1 MLPNVNVIE
10 QNSNFSSSH
19 QTPMLVKAESRDDEE
34 TIFDSRKSSITSSEN
49 QINAKIVDK
58 NLNIINL
65 ILILFGVL
73 SISFIVSDEYTFL
86 TSIRETFHDF
96 DLIKKAEIIKKDSR
110 LNHFILCMVVSGIS
124 FTIKSLHLKKILF
137 NIHMNQ
143 SYFRCM
149 KATC

>member
-1 MLPNVNVIE
+1 MSGFVLIMEEARLLPNVNVIE

-73 SISFIVSDEYTFL
+73 SISFIVSD
-86 TSIRETFHDF
+86 
-96 DLIKKAEIIKKDSR
+96 
-110 LNHFILCMVVSGIS
+110 
-124 FTIKSLHLKKILF
+124 
-137 NIHMNQ
+137 
-143 SYFRCM
+143 
-149 KATC
+149 